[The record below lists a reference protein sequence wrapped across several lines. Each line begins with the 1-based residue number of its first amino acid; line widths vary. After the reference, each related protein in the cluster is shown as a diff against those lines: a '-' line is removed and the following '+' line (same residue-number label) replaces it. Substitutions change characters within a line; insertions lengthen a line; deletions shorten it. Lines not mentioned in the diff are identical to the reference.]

1 MCCGR
6 GKSTFRFTNTAIPA
20 ATAAD
25 NRGATSQVAP
35 TFEYVGRTAL
45 TVFGPVSGAP
55 YRFNGPGARVR
66 VDARD
71 RQSLS
76 GVPVLRLVP

>member
-6 GKSTFRFTNTAIPA
+6 GKSTFRFTNTAVPA

-25 NRGATSQVAP
+25 NRGTTSQA

-45 TVFGPVSGAP
+45 TVFGPASGAP

-71 RQSLS
+71 RQSLA